1 LIRELGDRSSRRRIQ
16 AEVSALDKIDHRVV
30 VAGCIAVL
38 LCFSGCSD
46 GASSS
51 TSEGTVSGV
60 VTLLGK
66 PVSGGQVQFDAANI
80 NRKDAPQRYADIG
93 KDGRYT
99 IKALVGSNRVTPLIP
114 SIGRGGD
121 LRRAVKSIEVNS
133 GENQCDI
140 DIPAFAPPP
149 GYK

>member
-1 LIRELGDRSSRRRIQ
+1 LDRIANRLVAASLFTLLT
-16 AEVSALDKIDHRVV
+16 VSA
-30 VAGCIAVL
+30 GCN
-38 LCFSGCSD
+38 D

-66 PVSGGQVQFDAANI
+66 PVSSGQIQFDAANI

-93 KDGRYT
+93 KDGRYS
-99 IKALVGSNRVTPLIP
+99 IKALVGSNRVTPVLP
-114 SIGRGGD
+114 SVGRGGD
-121 LRRAVKSIEVNS
+121 LRRAVKSIEVSS
-133 GENQCDI
+133 GENSCDI

-149 GYK
+149 GFR